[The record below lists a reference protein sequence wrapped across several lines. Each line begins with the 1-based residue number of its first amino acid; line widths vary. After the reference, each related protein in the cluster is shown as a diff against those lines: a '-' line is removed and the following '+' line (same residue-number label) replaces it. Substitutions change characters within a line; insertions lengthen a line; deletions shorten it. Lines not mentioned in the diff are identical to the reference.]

1 MAPDRPGLPRD
12 EEAVSYG
19 RASSSGEVAVRSP
32 DVGSLDADLLGHRRP
47 VDTVSNFQSGSMA
60 APEIDPNRPNVARM
74 YDYWLGGKD
83 NFQADRDATER
94 AAKRNPNARLCALA
108 NRGFLGRAVR
118 FLAGQGIRQF
128 LDVGS
133 GLPAV
138 GNVHEVAQS
147 VEPGARTVYVDYD
160 PIVSQHGRALLATD
174 ERTTMVQMD
183 LRNPEFILGK
193 AAGLLDFDFP
203 VGVLL
208 VATLHFITDEE
219 DPHGIVKTLMEC
231 MEPGSYLV
239 VSHVLETPTTIA
251 AAGAGYKDASA
262 GVTLRGGAEI
272 GRFFAVAETELVAPG
287 LVRVPLWRPEIAQP
301 LAEED
306 AERVDFLGGVGRK
319 ER

>member
-1 MAPDRPGLPRD
+1 MTSP
-12 EEAVSYG
+12 EA
-19 RASSSGEVAVRSP
+19 RNSGKG
-32 DVGSLDADLLGHRRP
+32 GSAALDADLLGHQR
-47 VDTVSNFQSGSMA
+47 TVVTISTYQSGSMES
-60 APEIDPNRPNVARM
+60 PQIDPNRPNVARM

-83 NFQADRDATER
+83 NFPADRQAAER
-94 AAKRNPNARLCALA
+94 ASRANPNAQFCAWA
-108 NRGFLGRAVR
+108 NRAFLGRAVR
-118 FLAGQGIRQF
+118 FLAKQGIRQF

-147 VEPGARTVYVDYD
+147 IEPGARTVCVDYD

-183 LRNPEFILGK
+183 LRNPEFILDK
-193 AAGLLDFDFP
+193 AAGLLNFDFP
-203 VGVLL
+203 VAVLL

-231 MEPGSYLV
+231 TEPGSYLV

-262 GVTLRGGAEI
+262 GVTLRSEAEI
-272 GRFFAVAETELVAPG
+272 SGFFAVTETELLDPG
-287 LVRVPLWRPEIAQP
+287 LVRVPLRRPEVAQP

-306 AERVDFLGGVGRK
+306 AAKVDFLGGVGRK